1 MSLLWYVLD
10 RMHVLQIT
18 DIFLIRVT
26 GEKDAFN
33 DSHPLLTKNR
43 GYRTGLQTVTQEQS
57 VKEKEVIM
65 DVL

>member
-10 RMHVLQIT
+10 RMHVLQII

-33 DSHPLLTKNR
+33 DSRPQLTKNR
-43 GYRTGLQTVTQEQS
+43 GYRTGLQTVAQEQS